1 MKFLKLVTG
10 WSIENWKQKKVV
22 KEEKKEE
29 KECITV
35 NSIGVFYQIETFFF
49 ALWLVL
55 KSAEQLIRV
64 ENVKIQFSVFCFHSS
79 PADQLQIKELN
90 ELKELKGR

>member
-10 WSIENWKQKKVV
+10 WSIENWKQKTVV
-22 KEEKKEE
+22 REEKKEE
-29 KECITV
+29 KEGIMIHSV
-35 NSIGVFYQIETFFF
+35 GIFDQIMTFFF

-79 PADQLQIKELN
+79 PADQLQVKELN

>member
-10 WSIENWKQKKVV
+10 WSIENWKQKTVV

-29 KECITV
+29 KECIMIHSV
-35 NSIGVFYQIETFFF
+35 GIFDQIETYFF

-79 PADQLQIKELN
+79 PADQLQIKEL
-90 ELKELKGR
+90 KELKGR

>member
-10 WSIENWKQKKVV
+10 WSIENWEQKKVV

-29 KECITV
+29 KECIMIHSV
-35 NSIGVFYQIETFFF
+35 GIFDQIETYFF

-79 PADQLQIKELN
+79 PADQLPIK